1 MDKPYSR
8 FFWRDHEQDLN
19 LSACHPF
26 AQGIWMRMQ
35 AIMAQGEPYGHLR
48 MEPRKAA
55 PSPPPA
61 ANGGGGAKGSARP
74 HGGAGGVPGGIA
86 PALPGGG
93 AGGGAHGGLETR
105 YTLPK
110 SGSLEHLI
118 FSRCGVT
125 QEQMEWVIEHLE
137 EHGVFSRDEA
147 GIIYSR
153 RMVRELKDHTQRV
166 ERATRAREAYERRRA
181 KNPPDPGGGKHPQ
194 KRGNGVDLAAQSG
207 GVGGRPPGTPRG
219 GPPAIAGGVPGGPPI
234 PITRTTN
241 TEPPD
246 PPFAKPRRKGAQA
259 QTRHERELESA
270 KALVR
275 GRA

>member
-48 MEPRKAA
+48 MEPRKAT

-61 ANGGGGAKGSARP
+61 ASGGGGARPHARP
-74 HGGAGGVPGGIA
+74 SGGAGGVPSGIA
-86 PALPGGG
+86 PALPRGG

-137 EHGVFSRDEA
+137 EHGVFSRDDH

-153 RMVRELKDHTQRV
+153 RMVRELREHTQRV
-166 ERATRAREAYERRRA
+166 ERATRARLAYERRRA
-181 KNPPDPGGGKHPQ
+181 KLPPDPGSGKPPV
-194 KRGNGVDLAAQSG
+194 KSGKPLGNGVDRTRPHGGAG
-207 GVGGRPPGTPRG
+207 GVPGG
-219 GPPAIAGGVPGGPPI
+219 GPHAIAGGVPGGPPI
-234 PITRTTN
+234 PITRTTT

-259 QTRHERELESA
+259 QARHERELKSA
-270 KALVR
+270 AALVR